1 MATYYSSWNSKKYSW
16 GTAKTRCR
24 LVITTSQSNTAV
36 SISISGAV
44 QCDGSYNISDY
55 GVQVTVGNNSASG
68 ASAHSKSNTGIFD
81 GGTGWKASASTSCS
95 ATRKTSAYSV
105 SCYSKYAGKTVS
117 GYGGCSNSGSVSKSV
132 SVPALTSYEVTYNAN
147 GGTGAPGT
155 QTKYYGTTLT
165 LSSTKPKRTGYTFKG
180 WATSASSST
189 VAYKEGA
196 NYSSNAAITLYAV
209 WQANTYTVTF
219 NANGGTGGPTTVT
232 KTYGKAL
239 TLPTAVPTRQY
250 YNFRGWATTAEASTA
265 QYQAGGSY
273 TVEGAATL
281 YAVWELAYIP
291 PSITNFSADRC
302 TSSGSLTDGG
312 TYVLVKFSWKT
323 DNKAVQSIKI
333 GYKLTTASNYTY
345 VTVAASGTSGSVSKV
360 IGSNNISTDYE
371 YDISVVIADTMG
383 SSTYTSHI
391 NSMSYIIDFLKGG
404 KGVAIGKPS
413 AQENMSIA
421 WPVDM
426 EETLNVSGHSSF
438 TTINSKFTDIEGSH
452 EENIGLRKLAIGTDL
467 NSLFTPGQYYSEG
480 TMSDYAST
488 GGISTAIEGG
498 RLEYLKDH
506 AFTLIVI
513 PTGNGEEGKGINR
526 TQLIYTSD
534 KKEFS
539 IFQRAYYSNVWG
551 SWMSV
556 LRSGARMLW
565 TGGSYMSETQTAKL
579 TSPVSHQENGIVL
592 LWSAYV
598 DGSSKN
604 YDWSSWFIPK
614 SFVTEFPDISRG
626 TTCLMATSTGDNFT
640 TKYVYITN
648 EAITGHAWNND
659 SAKSTSSGIKM
670 TPKYWV
676 LRAVIGV

>member
-1 MATYYSSWNSKKYSW
+1 MATYYSNWNSKSYSW

-44 QCDGSYNISDY
+44 QCDGTYNISDY

-68 ASAHSKSNTGIFD
+68 ASAHSDSNTGVFD

-117 GYGGCSNSGSVSKSV
+117 GYGGCSNSGSVSRSV
-132 SVPALTSYEVTYNAN
+132 RVPARASYKVTYNAN

-155 QTKYYGTTLT
+155 QTKYYGTTLK
-165 LSSTKPKRTGYTFKG
+165 LSSKKPTRTGYTFKG

-209 WQANTYTVTF
+209 WQANTYTITF

-250 YNFRGWATTAEASTA
+250 YNFKGWATTAEASTA

-333 GYKLTTASNYTY
+333 GYKLTTATSYTY

-360 IGSNNISTDYE
+360 IGDNKLSTDYE

-413 AQENMSIA
+413 TQANMSIA

-426 EETLNVSGHSSF
+426 NKTLNVGGTSTHGGLATFNGGMILANNQYLSGKNSSGSAVNVLRVNSSNQVELNWTSGGLKGRIIKQLWSGSFSPNGSATISVPDTNYYQIFIGTFANRNARVLLVKNASGTQVAGTAAYTDGTANSF
-438 TTINSKFTDIEGSH
+438 TRYAIKINISGNTWSAFKSVAAYDDSAAFASSNVLTKIEG
-452 EENIGLRKLAIGTDL
+452 
-467 NSLFTPGQYYSEG
+467 
-480 TMSDYAST
+480 
-488 GGISTAIEGG
+488 
-498 RLEYLKDH
+498 
-506 AFTLIVI
+506 
-513 PTGNGEEGKGINR
+513 
-526 TQLIYTSD
+526 
-534 KKEFS
+534 
-539 IFQRAYYSNVWG
+539 
-551 SWMSV
+551 V
-556 LRSGARMLW
+556 L
-565 TGGSYMSETQTAKL
+565 
-579 TSPVSHQENGIVL
+579 
-592 LWSAYV
+592 
-598 DGSSKN
+598 
-604 YDWSSWFIPK
+604 
-614 SFVTEFPDISRG
+614 
-626 TTCLMATSTGDNFT
+626 
-640 TKYVYITN
+640 
-648 EAITGHAWNND
+648 
-659 SAKSTSSGIKM
+659 
-670 TPKYWV
+670 
-676 LRAVIGV
+676 

>member
-44 QCDGSYNISDY
+44 QCDDSYNISNY
-55 GVQVTVGNNSASG
+55 GVRVTVGNNSASG

-132 SVPALTSYEVTYNAN
+132 RVPALTSYKVTYNAN
-147 GGTGAPGT
+147 GGTGAPSA
-155 QTKYYGTTLT
+155 QTKYYGTTLK
-165 LSSTKPKRTGYTFKG
+165 LSSTKPTRTGYTFKG

-189 VAYKEGA
+189 VAYAAGA
-196 NYSSNAAITLYAV
+196 NYTSNAAVTLYAV

-250 YNFRGWATTAEASTA
+250 YNFKGWATTAEASTA

-302 TSSGSLTDGG
+302 TSSGSLTDDG
-312 TYVLVKFSWKT
+312 TYALVKFSWKT

-333 GYKLTTASNYTY
+333 GYKLTTATNYTY

-360 IGSNNISTDYE
+360 IGDNNLSTDYE

-413 AQENMSIA
+413 TE
-421 WPVDM
+421 
-426 EETLNVSGHSSF
+426 SGF
-438 TTINSKFTDIEGSH
+438 DVLLDSKFDANVVSMFSEASG
-452 EENIGLRKLAIGTDL
+452 ENPSNLHITPLAPGANL
-467 NSLFTPGQYYSEG
+467 NTLLTPGKYFSQG
-480 TMSDYAST
+480 VMSDYAST
-488 GGISTAIEGG
+488 GGVSGATPSGTHPFFANQT
-498 RLEYLKDH
+498 
-506 AFTLIVI
+506 FTLDVI
-513 PTGNGEEGKGINR
+513 PGGYGDSTNVNR
-526 TQLIYTSD
+526 TQLMYVTS
-534 KKEFS
+534 KENFS
-539 IFQRAYYSNVWG
+539 ILQRSYYSG
-551 SWMSV
+551 SWGGWESILRNGERLLWGGSWYMTDGQTAQLTQPITSQPNGVVLVFSEYSSGVAQNYEYQTYFFPKYQVIRHPGAGNLVIMASSNKPSAFWFKYLYFNNNSIVGHADNNTRGTSGSGVKYANNGCV
-556 LRSGARMLW
+556 LRG
-565 TGGSYMSETQTAKL
+565 
-579 TSPVSHQENGIVL
+579 
-592 LWSAYV
+592 
-598 DGSSKN
+598 
-604 YDWSSWFIPK
+604 
-614 SFVTEFPDISRG
+614 
-626 TTCLMATSTGDNFT
+626 
-640 TKYVYITN
+640 VY
-648 EAITGHAWNND
+648 
-659 SAKSTSSGIKM
+659 
-670 TPKYWV
+670 
-676 LRAVIGV
+676 GV